1 MPEFNYKSTT
11 TVPPETT
18 AADMMKIL
26 HLMGARNINMEF
38 DDEGP
43 VGMRFSVVF
52 NDQTLHYKMPIRWE
66 AIYETWKK
74 EKEAKATRAFQKG
87 WKEKLQK
94 QARWTSW
101 RIALE
106 WLKIQ
111 MTFIQTGARD
121 AQEVFMSDMIVNA
134 EGETLGQLFLDGR
147 MPKLLAAAPEDM

>member
-1 MPEFNYKSTT
+1 MTEFNYKSTT

-18 AADMMKIL
+18 AGQMMSIL
-26 HLMGARNINMEF
+26 GMMGANNITTQYEH
-38 DDEGP
+38 GLLI
-43 VGMRFSVVF
+43 GMNFSVVF
-52 NDQTLHYKMPIRWE
+52 DDQTLCYKMPIRWE

-74 EKEAKATRAFQKG
+74 DKESKSKRSRLKG
-87 WKEKLQK
+87 WEEKLKK

-121 AQEVFMSDMIVNA
+121 AKEVFMSDMIVNA
-134 EGETLGQLFLDGR
+134 EGETLGQLFIQGK
-147 MPKLLAAAPEDM
+147 MPKLIAAAPKDL